1 MSRWVWG
8 YVWWGGIWLLLGFLI
23 PELLGNWK
31 LAPWPTLSETVWHSD
46 QTYPV
51 VATLLFALLLGL
63 VAHFFYHRGLGASL
77 VFALVVSV
85 AAHLFDKH
93 LP

>member
-1 MSRWVWG
+1 LTKWTWG
-8 YVWWGGIWLLLGFLI
+8 YLYWGGVWLAAGFLI
-23 PELLGNWK
+23 PELLGNWGI
-31 LAPWPTLSETVWHSD
+31 APWPTLSETVWHSD
-46 QTYPV
+46 TTYPV

-63 VAHFFYHRGLGASL
+63 VAHFFYHRTLGASL

>member
-1 MSRWVWG
+1 MTKWTWS
-8 YVWWGGIWLLLGFLI
+8 YTIWGGIWLGFFLVAEILGDLRVV
-23 PELLGNWK
+23 
-31 LAPWPTLSETVWHSD
+31 PWVTLSETVWHSD

-63 VAHFFYHRGLGASL
+63 VAHFFYHRGLGHSL
-77 VFALVVSV
+77 IFALVVSV